1 MWSFIEPINLIR
13 YLCVWR
19 VNRALVRLPAYLP
32 TKLSQVLGAIIA
44 DHLPTRE
51 ARPWLKALAQAAP
64 HHPAWPIEAVLFAYP
79 GKQFYGPGEL
89 IFWELKLLGPQADHT
104 FFLEIILP
112 AMEAASHTT
121 DPRWYES
128 NTLWGRFDIE
138 AIYVARGSRWEPLV
152 SQGRL
157 DTRYRAEPMQWAEGL
172 TFAPA
177 PGDDRSFR
185 SLTWL
190 TPVDLRPLPAP
201 SGSLDF
207 SPEEIEAKS
216 KATEIP
222 IPTLQLLLESLLA
235 RIAQLTPGKY
245 TTPGDVW
252 NMLPPDDQAALWD
265 AVTKADQIK
274 VRQTQPQAAP
284 KDWPQGWLGEQTFAA
299 MPPSL
304 LPYLELASILHLG
317 RRTHAGCGAFVM

>member
-19 VNRALVRLPAYLP
+19 VNRALVRLPTYLP
-32 TKLSQVLGAIIA
+32 IELSQVLGTIIA
-44 DHLPTRE
+44 DRLPTRQ
-51 ARPWLKALAQAAP
+51 ARPWLKALVQEVP
-64 HHPAWPIEAVLFAYP
+64 HHPAWPVEAVLFAYP
-79 GKQFYGPGEL
+79 GKQFYGPGEP
-89 IFWELKLLGPQADHT
+89 IFWELKLLGPQADHAL
-104 FFLEIILP
+104 FLEVVLP
-112 AMEAASHTT
+112 AMEAAGHTT
-121 DPRWYES
+121 DPRWYQS

-138 AIYVARGSRWEPLV
+138 AIYVARGAQWEPLV
-152 SQGRL
+152 SEGQL
-157 DTRYRAEPMQWAEGL
+157 DTRYRATPMQWAEGL

-177 PGDDRSFR
+177 PGDDRSFK

-190 TPVDLRPLPAP
+190 TPLDLRPLPAL
-201 SGSLDF
+201 SGSLAV
-207 SPEEIEAKS
+207 SSEEIKS
-216 KATEIP
+216 ESDIAEIP
-222 IPTLQLLLESLLA
+222 IPTLQLLLEALLA

-252 NMLPPDDQAALWD
+252 NMLSPVEQSALWE
-265 AVTKADQIK
+265 VVIQADKIK
-274 VRQTQPQAAP
+274 VRQIQPQSAP

-317 RRTHAGCGAFVM
+317 RRTHVGCGVFVM